1 MPMLA
6 QRPLGTEGV
15 WAALRPYL
23 SARLALLLDGAP
35 ARTWQEAK
43 ELRLRAGRPPRIIL
57 VASGEWSQG
66 PAVTTQ
72 DLRDCLEQLTQH
84 SLYAWED
91 EIGQGFLTIPGGH
104 RVGVAGRWTP
114 ASGGRLAVRD
124 VSALNY
130 RVARSV
136 EGVAEPLAPRLR
148 EGPELLATLLVGAP
162 GSGKTTLLRDLAR
175 AASDGLYGLRPHQ
188 VSVIDERS
196 EIAACRAGLPG
207 RDVGERTDV
216 LDGCPKVLGLRMA
229 LRSLGPEVLVTDELG
244 GEEDAAAVLDAA
256 RSGVR
261 VLASAHAA
269 SLQEIRLRPSMRRL
283 LEERVF
289 RRLVLLSAGPMPG
302 VVQRIEDEGQ
312 KEVRGGAR

>member
-6 QRPLGTEGV
+6 ERPMHGAGV

-23 SARLALLLDGAP
+23 SARLASVLDSAP
-35 ARTWQEAK
+35 EQIWVQATEV
-43 ELRLRAGRPPRIIL
+43 RLRAGRDARVVLI
-57 VASGEWSQG
+57 GREEWSKG
-66 PAVTTQ
+66 PVITPE
-72 DLRDCLEQLTQH
+72 DLRECLEHLTQH

-104 RVGVAGRWTP
+104 RVGVAGRWAT

-124 VSALNY
+124 VSGLNY

-136 EGVAEPLAPRLR
+136 EGAAQGLAPWLR
-148 EGPELLATLLVGAP
+148 DGGELMPTLLVGTP

-175 AASDGLYGLRPHQ
+175 AASDALYGLRAHQ
-188 VSVIDERS
+188 VAVIDERS
-196 EIAACRAGLPG
+196 EIAACRAGMPG
-207 RDVGERTDV
+207 RDVGQRTDV

-244 GEEDAAAVLDAA
+244 GEEDALAALDAA

-261 VLASAHAA
+261 LLATAHAA
-269 SLQEIRLRPSMRRL
+269 DLGEIRRRPSMRRL
-283 LEERVF
+283 IEERVF
-289 RRLVLLSAGPMPG
+289 RRLVLLSPG
-302 VVQRIEDEGQ
+302 ARPGIVLRIEDETGR
-312 KEVRGGAR
+312 ELRGAAR